1 MSVTT
6 SWAAVVTGLAV
17 VGFVLRRF
25 LPKRRI
31 SLKGKTVVITGCDTG
46 FGAGVVAALVDEGA
60 SVISLCYTSQ
70 GVDRTINSGVKSSLL
85 VDLSD
90 EKQLSGAAS
99 EIIKLLKGEDLFAV
113 VHNAGTVTAGMID
126 FMPMENYR
134 RVMEVNFFAVVAL
147 NAHLLPL
154 LKERTNDGSKKRVI
168 IVSSVDGLVSLPGN
182 APYDA
187 SKFAVEAYADALRI
201 EQSFWDIKVSVIN
214 PSTMKTPLALGFFE
228 TEKQTYERALTMDK
242 NPSARWK
249 KEWPKSWLDAH
260 IETNSKGL
268 EQIAQDPKIVIK
280 DMVDS
285 LTSAEPEFRYL
296 SGTAAKTLFWFLW
309 VAPEWLSFSIKKAT
323 IAPPPSV
330 ITTDSKI
337 KE

>member
-1 MSVTT
+1 MSLT
-6 SWAAVVTGLAV
+6 SWGPFLTALAV
-17 VGFVLRRF
+17 VGFALRRSF
-25 LPKRRI
+25 LPKRRVN
-31 SLKGKTVVITGCDTG
+31 LKGKTVVVSGCDTG
-46 FGAGVVAALVDEGA
+46 FGAGVVDALISEGA
-60 SVISLCYTSQ
+60 TVIALCYTPQ
-70 GVDRTINSGVKSSLL
+70 GVDRSINAGVKSALR

-90 EKQLSGAAS
+90 EKQLDGAAT
-99 EIIKLLKGEDLFAV
+99 EIINLLRGEELFAV
-113 VHNAGTVTAGMID
+113 VHNAGVVTAGMID

-134 RVMEVNFFAVVAL
+134 RVMEVNFFAVVGL

-154 LKERTNDGSKKRVI
+154 LKERTKDGSKKRVI

-187 SKFAVEAYADALRI
+187 SKFAVEAYADALRL
-201 EQSFWDIKVSVIN
+201 EQSFWNIKVSVIN

-228 TEKQTYERALTMDK
+228 TERQTYKRALAMDK
-242 NPSARWK
+242 DPNSRWK
-249 KEWPKSWLDAH
+249 KEWPQSWLDAH

-285 LTSAEPEFRYL
+285 LTSDEPEFRYL
-296 SGTAAKTLFWFLW
+296 SGTAAKTLFYFLW
-309 VAPEWLSFSIKKAT
+309 VAPEWLSFQIKRAT

-330 ITTDSKI
+330 IPTDNKI